1 MEGRM
6 LGISAPSLPILYA
19 HYRRSSIAP
28 MAGSVDCFC
37 SFSLAYPSIIFAPSQ
52 SSAASKLGKIFPA
65 SANGYGSSG

>member
-28 MAGSVDCFC
+28 MTGSVDCFC
-37 SFSLAYPSIIFAPSQ
+37 SFLFSGQFPSLVQWMQTPS
-52 SSAASKLGKIFPA
+52 GCDTDHEV
-65 SANGYGSSG
+65 